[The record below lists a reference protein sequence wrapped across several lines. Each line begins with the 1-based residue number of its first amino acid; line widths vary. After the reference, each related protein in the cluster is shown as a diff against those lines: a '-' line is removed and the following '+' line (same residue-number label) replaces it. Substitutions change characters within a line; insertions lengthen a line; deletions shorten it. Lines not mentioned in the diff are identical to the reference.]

1 MWQLCKA
8 EASTLFFIYFWLCAS
23 CNKIVY
29 MYLLW
34 ILLWNFEPSE
44 TCHSTL
50 FLCTYDYI
58 RDIYVIDFIFI
69 LSQYIYICKS
79 VINNYRFENMYLSA
93 LFYTTFVFRYFGRK
107 ETPKDSGKVFKEENS
122 RKYWYFFV
130 HVIFI
135 PYGWI

>member
-69 LSQYIYICKS
+69 LSHYIFICKS
-79 VINNYRFENMYLSA
+79 VINNYRFENMYA
-93 LFYTTFVFRYFGRK
+93 
-107 ETPKDSGKVFKEENS
+107 
-122 RKYWYFFV
+122 
-130 HVIFI
+130 IFI
-135 PYGWI
+135 IWVHCYIRLLYSGILVEKKLQRTLVRFSKKKIVENIDTSLCM

>member
-34 ILLWNFEPSE
+34 ILLWNWEPSE

-79 VINNYRFENMYLSA
+79 VINNYRFENMYAIFNFWVHCYIRLLYSGI
-93 LFYTTFVFRYFGRK
+93 LVEKKLQR
-107 ETPKDSGKVFKEENS
+107 TPVRFSKKKIVENIDTS
-122 RKYWYFFV
+122 LCM
-130 HVIFI
+130 
-135 PYGWI
+135 